1 MTLDEI
7 VSRFNNVKKKGG
19 GKRYEACCP
28 AHDDKT
34 PSLSIYVNGDWVNL
48 HCFTGCSEEQILN
61 AVGLKKAD
69 LFIGEREYKSM
80 VIKEKTYKYK
90 NPDGTLSYMKKRL
103 DYDDGKKSFVF
114 CKPDGTKNLNGA
126 KHIPYNL
133 PEVSKATTIYFIEGE
148 KCADAIIEQGYT
160 ATTLDCGANSKW
172 LSEYTEHFKNKNVV
186 IIPDN
191 DKPGMI
197 YAKRVQKNLPW
208 AVIKELP
215 GLKEKEDVYDWLQSG
230 HSMTELEEIPATV
243 IENNDNEISDTS
255 FENRQQSGILLDI
268 IRNEK
273 TNFFMD
279 ENNNAFIEILN
290 EDHKEIYDI
299 EGKDFNLWT
308 QNVFYKK
315 TQKAICKDGLARAI
329 DILIA
334 DTKFG
339 NRQKYILSNRVA
351 KSGNDFWYDLTNEK
365 WSAIKTNSEG
375 WKLVEDVPKL
385 FCRYNHQAA
394 QTLPQSGGDLI
405 NIFKYVNMSGYQTL
419 FLCWLVSCFVPD
431 IPHPMPIFYGEKGAA
446 KSTACELL
454 KKLIDP
460 SLMDT
465 VSLSKDERTL
475 VVNLQNHY
483 FLPFDNVS
491 AINNDTSDIL
501 CRAITG
507 GAVQRRKLH
516 TNGEDYI
523 FKFKRC
529 LAING
534 INNVANRSDL
544 LDRSILFE
552 LERVP
557 EDKRKEVQEIKNAFE
572 ADRPYLLGAIFDIL
586 SKAMAIHPTVKL
598 DRLPR
603 MADFCRWGYSIAEAI
618 GGHGDRFLQE
628 YKSNQ
633 EIQNTEAVNADMVAF
648 LIVEFMRHQTD
659 WTGRVSKLYSEL
671 KNEAERQGIN
681 PNSKNIPQ
689 SPNNLS
695 RRIKAVKS
703 NLENVGITFE
713 FDTTRSDGT
722 YIMLKNEI
730 LSPLASCYVNPYQVL
745 ADSNEI
751 GNGDSNEDSSFTTE
765 SSPHKTPFNSSENG
779 DGEDDEDNNVIF

>member
-1 MTLDEI
+1 MILDEI
-7 VSRFNNVKKKGG
+7 LSCFNDVKKKDG
-19 GKRYEACCP
+19 GKRYEARCP
-28 AHDDKT
+28 AHDDKH
-34 PSLSIYVNGDWVNL
+34 PSLSIYINGDWVNL
-48 HCFTGCSEEQILN
+48 HCFTGCSEEKILSS
-61 AVGLKKAD
+61 VGLKKSD
-69 LFIGEREYKSM
+69 LFIGAKGVRPM
-80 VIKEKTYKYK
+80 VIKEKIYKYQK
-90 NPDGTLSYMKKRL
+90 ADGTLAYTKKRL
-103 DYDDGKKSFVF
+103 DYDDGKKSFF
-114 CKPDGTKNLNGA
+114 FSMPDGTKGLKDT
-126 KHIPYNL
+126 KHLFYNL
-133 PEVSKATTIYFIEGE
+133 PGIDKAKIIYFAEGE

-160 ATTLDCGANSKW
+160 ATTLDSGANSKFYK
-172 LSEYTEHFKNKNVV
+172 EYIKYFKDKEVI

-191 DKPGMI
+191 DEPGMK
-197 YAKRVQKNLPW
+197 YAKMIQKNLPW

-230 HSMTELEEIPATV
+230 HSITEIEKIPATV
-243 IENNDNEISDTS
+243 LENTDNETSDIS

-268 IRNEK
+268 IRNEE
-273 TNFFMD
+273 TDFFMD
-279 ENNNAFIEILN
+279 ESNNAFIEILN

-299 EGKDFNLWT
+299 SGSDFNLWA

-315 TQKAICKDGLARAI
+315 SKKAICKDSLARAI

-339 NRQKYILSNRVA
+339 NKQKYILSNRVA
-351 KSGNDFWYDLTNEK
+351 KSGNDFWFDLSNDK
-365 WSAIKTNSEG
+365 WSAIRTNSDG
-375 WKLVEDVPKL
+375 WALIKDVPKL

-394 QTLPQSGGDLI
+394 QTLPQSGGNI
-405 NIFKYVNMSGYQTL
+405 MEIFKYVNMSGYQTL
-419 FLCWLVSCFVPD
+419 FLCWLVSCYVPD

-475 VVNLQNHY
+475 VVNLQHHY

-507 GAVQRRKLH
+507 GAVQQRKLH

-557 EDKRKEVQEIKNAFE
+557 EEKRKEVQEIKNTFE

-598 DRLPR
+598 DMLPR
-603 MADFCRWGYSIAEAI
+603 MADFCRWGYAIAEAI
-618 GGHGDRFLQE
+618 GNHGDRFLQE

-648 LIVEFMRHQTD
+648 LIVEFMRHQRD
-659 WTGRVSKLYSEL
+659 WSGRVSKLYSEL

-703 NLENVGITFE
+703 NLEKVGITFE

-722 YIMLKNEI
+722 YIILKNTI
-730 LSPLASCYVNPYQVL
+730 LSPLASCHVNPYQVL
-745 ADSNEI
+745 EDSSEI
-751 GNGDSNEDSSFTTE
+751 GNGDGNGDSSFTSE
-765 SSPHKTPFNSSENG
+765 ASPLQTTFNSNDNG
-779 DGEDDEDNNVIF
+779 DNEDDEDENVIF